1 MNGHRKMD
9 YLVDLVAAIGKEE
22 FPLRFLAAF
31 GELTKVQFCSVF
43 SVGPG
48 QSVKLLFAEGKHPVL
63 TDFSAQT
70 SLAYASR
77 FWRCD
82 TQMSRLVHSGI
93 QKPLI
98 TRRRAADIADTAY
111 RASCYERGD
120 IRERLSIF
128 WPGAPVLVAN
138 GYRAGSSASFS
149 PETISQFE
157 AQTPLLMT
165 ALESHLRNRRLAGRM
180 LSEIEIMQS
189 LQEMAPGLSTREAE
203 ISAAM
208 MLGETHS
215 EIAERKNLSASS
227 VITYRRR
234 AYSKLDLANRRD
246 LMRLHRQMAFEGHL

>member
-1 MNGHRKMD
+1 MNEHRQMNC
-9 YLVDLVAAIGKEE
+9 LVELVAAIGKEE

-31 GELTKVQFCSVF
+31 GELAKVQLCSVF

-63 TDFSAQT
+63 ADFSSQT

-77 FWRCD
+77 FWRSD

-98 TRRRAADIADTAY
+98 VRRRATDIDDIAY

-128 WPGAPVLVAN
+128 WPGATVLIDN
-138 GYRAGSSASFS
+138 GYRAGRSATFSS
-149 PETISQFE
+149 ETISKVE
-157 AQTPLLMT
+157 EQTPLLM
-165 ALESHLRNRRLAGRM
+165 AAVESHLRNRRLAGRM
-180 LSEIEIMQS
+180 LNEIEIMQS
-189 LQEMAPGLSTREAE
+189 LRAMVPSLSTREAE

-208 MLGETHS
+208 MLGETHI
-215 EIAERKNLSASS
+215 EIAERKNLSSNS

-234 AYSKLDLANRRD
+234 AYSKLGLVSRRD
-246 LMRLHRQMAFEGHL
+246 LMRLHRHMAFEGHL